1 MFSVNKFL
9 VQYQS
14 KSSSKI
20 VAFNIKNK
28 SILQNQKGSS
38 SSIVINDL
46 NFILKNHPEAY
57 QFFDRLTESLASEE
71 LDLTLFSKALEISE
85 WMIQKKIPDYA
96 KFCDQSKRS
105 KKSIFFSE
113 KDMKE
118 LLLLI
123 GILKIFALFIH
134 SNEYADLMVPL
145 VKQISHHFK
154 DISILLF
161 QVIKARSYKFNLN
174 TKDQF
179 EFLKFVI
186 SQDFLVLY
194 NFDFIYMTIMSH
206 YDWTRNPVTFI
217 VSVSTDNT
225 NFLIMT
231 YKSNQNKY
239 SDDIESSTDIL
250 PMLSYELILDTVRKK
265 VQTIPGFK
273 SWLITSPVTDLL
285 ALPTFSLISDIPYH
299 YLLNKPQED
308 KLMYQYFLYLVIKD
322 SKLSEL
328 LGPGVKLLQYG
339 LSESIPYR
347 NVPVPTVL
355 EVLKAELKYFN
366 LDSKSPL
373 TRVAT
378 EFSSLLG
385 YENKLL
391 HLVNESVFPEDVEI
405 AIKKSINFIC
415 YLFMDDRRSLIQ
427 EVGRSLFLNNIKDVR
442 VSSSKVAYILS

>member
-1 MFSVNKFL
+1 
-9 VQYQS
+9 
-14 KSSSKI
+14 
-20 VAFNIKNK
+20 
-28 SILQNQKGSS
+28 
-38 SSIVINDL
+38 
-46 NFILKNHPEAY
+46 
-57 QFFDRLTESLASEE
+57 
-71 LDLTLFSKALEISE
+71 
-85 WMIQKKIPDYA
+85 
-96 KFCDQSKRS
+96 
-105 KKSIFFSE
+105 
-113 KDMKE
+113 
-118 LLLLI
+118 
-123 GILKIFALFIH
+123 
-134 SNEYADLMVPL
+134 
-145 VKQISHHFK
+145 
-154 DISILLF
+154 
-161 QVIKARSYKFNLN
+161 
-174 TKDQF
+174 
-179 EFLKFVI
+179 
-186 SQDFLVLY
+186 
-194 NFDFIYMTIMSH
+194 MTIMSH

-373 TRVAT
+373 TKVAT

-391 HLVNESVFPEDVEI
+391 HLVNESTFPEDVEI